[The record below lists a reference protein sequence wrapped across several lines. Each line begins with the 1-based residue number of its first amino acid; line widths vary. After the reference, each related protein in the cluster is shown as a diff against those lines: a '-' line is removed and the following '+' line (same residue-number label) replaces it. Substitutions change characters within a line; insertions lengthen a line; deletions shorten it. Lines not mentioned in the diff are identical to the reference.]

1 MPTMR
6 EVGSG
11 REEEGRQA
19 GSRVQQT
26 SKLQYF
32 HNLGCQVGKD
42 SRKDS
47 FRRRGGRW
55 TTIGTKGR
63 GMQRL
68 SGLKL

>member
-26 SKLQYF
+26 SKLQFF
-32 HNLGCQVGKD
+32 HNLGCHVGKE
-42 SRKDS
+42 
-47 FRRRGGRW
+47 RGEMDNNRNQG
-55 TTIGTKGR
+55 
-63 GMQRL
+63 
-68 SGLKL
+68 